1 MPAYNASPALIL
13 SVGTRVS
20 LVNNAA
26 VDSGITATQQAKI
39 ESVAGVRGGTQF
51 SVFNSTNQPVTIEIA
66 PHDQDVNYL
75 QLQNG
80 DTGNETS
87 NPVVCP
93 AGMALSFTTAGPY
106 IRGLF
111 GTAPTSGS
119 LTITR

>member
-1 MPAYNASPALIL
+1 MPAYNTTTAIFLTPRT
-13 SVGTRVS
+13 VVT

-26 VDSGITATQQAKI
+26 VDSGITATQQC
-39 ESVAGVRGGTQF
+39 EVGRVAGVLVSTQF

-80 DTGNETS
+80 DTGNESS